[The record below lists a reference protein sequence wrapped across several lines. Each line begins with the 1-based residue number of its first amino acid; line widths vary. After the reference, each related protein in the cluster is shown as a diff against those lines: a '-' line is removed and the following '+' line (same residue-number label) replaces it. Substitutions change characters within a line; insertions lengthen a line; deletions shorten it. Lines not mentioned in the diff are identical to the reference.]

1 MDDMVDN
8 NKLLSMARSLQEHVR
23 TAKGLELDF
32 VAQLIGM
39 AVLEL
44 NMKHHNIS
52 EREVEMLCLQLEQKI
67 EAERLGVTALEPG
80 PQKQRRRRPQRRG
93 YRATRHLF
101 GNSRNRSGIS

>member
-8 NKLLSMARSLQEHVR
+8 KLISMARSLQEHIR
-23 TAKGLELDF
+23 TAKDLELDF

-44 NMKHHNIS
+44 NMKHHKIS
-52 EREVEMLCLQLEQKI
+52 EREVEILCMQLEQKM
-67 EAERLGVTALEPG
+67 EAERLGIAALEPG
-80 PQKQRRRRPQRRG
+80 PQKQRRRRHQRRG

-101 GNSRNRSGIS
+101 GNSRNRTGIS